1 MKINLIIINIGD
13 FINRNNFDSHWLT
26 INEDRD
32 YGNFRTIRLEEI
44 EGSRESVKV
53 HLITTIKDHFSKPQ
67 RVQSYIDSEKFE
79 RLAIYI
85 SNRIPVNDTIRKG
98 DFGEII
104 GTEHLDQKYKYNFPV
119 FKLRSKSNPNSSMPG
134 EDILAFRIKDKK
146 IERLCVGEA
155 KTYSRYAGI
164 VVEEAH
170 ERLKKAY
177 KPHPTSLAFIS
188 DKLSEDPDT
197 MALAE
202 EIEDLIGRLGKEN
215 FPRDNWIF
223 FITGNRPR
231 DPFEKIRNES
241 EVVEN
246 LTIVNLH
253 LPMLSNF
260 VNELFDECR
269 V

>member
-1 MKINLIIINIGD
+1 VI
-13 FINRNNFDSHWLT
+13 FINRNNFDIHWLT
-26 INEDRD
+26 INEEID
-32 YGNFRTIRLEEI
+32 YGKFRTIRLKEI
-44 EGSRESVKV
+44 DGSRESVKEY
-53 HLITTIKDHFSKPQ
+53 LIEAIKDHFSRPH
-67 RVQSYIDSEKFE
+67 RVQSYIDSEKFD
-79 RLAIYI
+79 RLATYI
-85 SNRIPVNDTIRKG
+85 SNRVPVKDTIRKG

-104 GTEHLDQKYKYNFPV
+104 GSEHLDQHYNYDFPV

-134 EDILAFRIKDKK
+134 EDILAFRINENK

-164 VVEEAH
+164 IVEEAH
-170 ERLKKAY
+170 DRLKKAY
-177 KPHPTSLAFIS
+177 KPRPTSLSFIS
-188 DKLSEDPDT
+188 DILSGDPDT
-197 MALAE
+197 FELAE
-202 EIEDLIGRLGKEN
+202 EVEDLIGKLGKEN

-231 DPFEKIRNES
+231 DPFEKIKIAS
-241 EVVEN
+241 KVVEN

-253 LPMLSNF
+253 LPGLSDF

>member
-1 MKINLIIINIGD
+1 
-13 FINRNNFDSHWLT
+13 LT
-26 INEDRD
+26 INEDKD
-32 YGNFRTIRLEEI
+32 YGNFRTIRLKEI
-44 EGSRESVKV
+44 EGSRESVKI
-53 HLITTIKDHFSKPQ
+53 HLISTIKDHFTRPQ
-67 RVQSYIDSEKFE
+67 RIQNYIDSEKFE
-79 RLAIYI
+79 RLASYI
-85 SNRIPVNDTIRKG
+85 SNRIPVKDSIRKG

-104 GTEHLDQKYKYNFPV
+104 STEHLMQNYSYDFPV
-119 FKLRSKSNPNSSMPG
+119 FKLRDKPNPDSSVPG
-134 EDILAFRIKDKK
+134 EDILAFKINDNK

-170 ERLKKAY
+170 DRLKRAY
-177 KPHPTSLAFIS
+177 KPHPTSLTFIS

-202 EIEDLIGRLGKEN
+202 EIEGLIGKLGKEK

-231 DPFEKIRNES
+231 DPFEKIKNEH

-253 LPMLSNF
+253 LPELSNF
-260 VNELFDECR
+260 INELFDECR
-269 V
+269 E